1 MRGFIVMCLCAVSL
15 AAPQGYNYNPQ
26 AGAGVGLQQTGP
38 GGFSGGFSGISTSSS
53 GGAFFQ
59 GGHSLQQSSFGGHQQ
74 VHQQQQQQQAIVSKR
89 FFIHSAPEDVEEDY
103 KEKHITVGVP
113 KKNYNVVFIKSP
125 AKSNKKTSIKISP
138 APNEEKTVIYVLSK
152 KTDASDIQAEVVEHA
167 TTTAKPE
174 VFFIKYKTNE
184 EANHAQEQ
192 IQAQY
197 DALGGT
203 SQVTDEGIAPVTSV
217 IGSLGGADAG
227 SAAAAGAG
235 SAVGSG
241 HFGGVQTAGGNFGG
255 VQTGGVISGATNNN
269 AYLPPN
275 FY

>member
-1 MRGFIVMCLCAVSL
+1 MRGFIVLCLCAVSL
-15 AAPQGYNYNPQ
+15 AAPQGYNYN
-26 AGAGVGLQQTGP
+26 QQSA
-38 GGFSGGFSGISTSSS
+38 GGFGGSFTGVSTSSS

-59 GGHSLQQSSFGGHQQ
+59 AGQTVQQSSFGGHQQ
-74 VHQQQQQQQAIVSKR
+74 LQQHQQQQQQQAIVSKR
-89 FFIHSAPEDVEEDY
+89 FFIHSAPEDVDEDY

-125 AKSNKKTSIKISP
+125 SKSNKKTAIKISP

-152 KTDASDIQAEVVEHA
+152 KTDASDIQAEVVEHP

-184 EANHAQEQ
+184 EAHHAQEQ

-203 SQVTDEGIAPVTSV
+203 SQVTDEGVAPVTSV

-227 SAAAAGAG
+227 TGAG
-235 SAVGSG
+235 VSAHATGSAS
-241 HFGGVQTAGGNFGG
+241 FGGVQTGSGNFGG
-255 VQTGGVISGATNNN
+255 VQSGAIGGATNNN